1 MTKGYR
7 YVTVEWMCH
16 CGSAVQVGLLN
27 QRWRLVWQALVL
39 TGSDLRDLTDKDWDL
54 ICAKP
59 EIVFARTTPQ
69 QKLEIVSH
77 MQRNGNLV
85 AVTGDGVNDAPALKQ
100 GDIGV
105 AMGSKNASD
114 VARDVRFFASVCQCP
129 TLCWHWHW
137 QQLKKP
143 NETVCS
149 VGVLQVVWARRCG
162 WRKFSCDAISGESSS
177 CITKIVGQVPGCVG
191 ESY

>member
-1 MTKGYR
+1 M
-7 YVTVEWMCH
+7 MD
-16 CGSAVQVGLLN
+16 A
-27 QRWRLVWQALVL
+27 QALIL
-39 TGSDLRDLTDKDWDL
+39 TGNDLKDLTIHDWDL

-100 GDIGV
+100 ANIGV

-114 VARDVRFFASVCQCP
+114 VARDVRVSLQCVSCRMLCFGRGGHLWMLCWFGVVQAGDIILLDDNFASIVVGIQEGR
-129 TLCWHWHW
+129 LLYDN
-137 QQLKKP
+137 LKKTIAYTLTHMLP
-143 NETVCS
+143 EVFPIMLNLLFSMVCRRRRRRRR
-149 VGVLQVVWARRCG
+149 VLSLVVCL
-162 WRKFSCDAISGESSS
+162 
-177 CITKIVGQVPGCVG
+177 
-191 ESY
+191 